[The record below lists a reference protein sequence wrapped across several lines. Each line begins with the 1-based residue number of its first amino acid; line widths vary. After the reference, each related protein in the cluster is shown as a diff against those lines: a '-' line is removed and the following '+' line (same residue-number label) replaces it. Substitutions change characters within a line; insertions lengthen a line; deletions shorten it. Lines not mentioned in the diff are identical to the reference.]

1 MIISLMNLKKMRKK
15 EKKKKE
21 KRYAKRGEET
31 AREKMVHSV
40 T

>member
-1 MIISLMNLKKMRKK
+1 MNLKKMRKK
-15 EKKKKE
+15 DKKKKKE

-31 AREKMVHSV
+31 AREKMVNSV